1 MIEYSSLRSRLA
13 DVAIYLALAAIGLA
27 MLFPFVYVFAVS
39 FSTNQ
44 DVLAGGLILWP
55 KTWST
60 AAYEYVL
67 SSPAMLRALGN
78 SLFLATVG
86 TAVNLAM
93 TASMAYALASKH
105 LVFRRFFLILVL
117 IPILFWPGIVPR
129 YLVVKQ
135 TGLLD
140 SLWALILPSAINSFN
155 LIVMRN
161 FFMSLPEE
169 LFEAAQLDG
178 ANDAQI
184 LWSIVL
190 PLARPVLAAIGLFYA
205 VGHWNDYFA
214 AVIYINDPAKWP
226 VQVLLRQVVLL
237 GQTETYGAF
246 AGADVAP
253 PGFTVQMA
261 TVIIAT
267 IPILVIYP
275 FLQKY
280 FAKGVL
286 TGAIKG

>member
-1 MIEYSSLRSRLA
+1 
-13 DVAIYLALAAIGLA
+13 
-27 MLFPFVYVFAVS
+27 
-39 FSTNQ
+39 
-44 DVLAGGLILWP
+44 
-55 KTWST
+55 
-60 AAYEYVL
+60 
-67 SSPAMLRALGN
+67 
-78 SLFLATVG
+78 
-86 TAVNLAM
+86 M

-129 YLVVKQ
+129 YLVVRA
-135 TGLLD
+135 TGLID

-155 LIVMRN
+155 LVVMRN

-169 LFEAAQLDG
+169 LMESAQLDG

-237 GQTETYGAF
+237 GQTESYGAF

-267 IPILVIYP
+267 LPILVVYP